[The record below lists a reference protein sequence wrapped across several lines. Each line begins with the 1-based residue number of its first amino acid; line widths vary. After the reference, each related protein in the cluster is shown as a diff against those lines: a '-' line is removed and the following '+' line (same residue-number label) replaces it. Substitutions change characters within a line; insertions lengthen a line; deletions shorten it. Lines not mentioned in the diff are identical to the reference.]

1 MKPVLVDLFAGV
13 GGMSLGASRAGF
25 TVGAAYEWDPIAIK
39 SHAVNFPGAKH
50 FQTDVASLAG
60 ADIISA
66 IDGVPL
72 AGLVGGPPC
81 QGFSNIG
88 KRVVDDPRNS
98 LFGHFF
104 RLVKETMPA
113 FFVAEN
119 VPGILNERNR
129 DVVAQALRIVPLNY
143 KMLAPKVL
151 SASDFG
157 VPTSR
162 KRVFFIGFDTERMAE
177 ISEEDLFAP
186 LDYQVT
192 VGDALVGLPAIR
204 SNWQTADQ
212 GWRAV
217 TYGQVETSFFSRLKG
232 HVPDNV
238 GDAKALAEIARRRI
252 SGNLGTVHDPVVVSR
267 FRAVRP
273 GATDPVS
280 RAPRLAADGYC
291 PTLRAG
297 TNSDRGSFQ
306 AVRPIHF
313 SAARV
318 ISPREAARLQG
329 FPDWFQFHET
339 KWHSFRQIG
348 NSVSPGV
355 AEALLSR
362 LKGKML

>member
-1 MKPVLVDLFAGV
+1 MNPVLVDLFAGV

-25 TVGAAYEWDPIAIK
+25 TVGAAYEWDPIAIT
-39 SHAVNFPGAKH
+39 SHAVNFPNAKH
-50 FQTDVASLAG
+50 FQQDVALLSG

-66 IDGVPL
+66 IGGPL

-81 QGFSNIG
+81 QGFSTIG
-88 KRVVDDPRNS
+88 KRAVDDPRNS

-104 RLVKETMPA
+104 RLVQETQPA

-129 DVVAQALRIVPLNY
+129 DVVAAALRLVPENY
-143 KMLAPKVL
+143 KVLAPKIL
-151 SASDFG
+151 SASNFG

-162 KRVFFIGFDTERMAE
+162 KRVFFIGYDTRRMAT
-177 ISEEDLFAP
+177 ITEEDLFTP
-186 LDYQVT
+186 LDCDVN
-192 VGDALVGLPAIR
+192 VGAALAGLPAIR
-204 SNWQTADQ
+204 SSWQTADQ
-212 GWRAV
+212 GWRTV
-217 TYGQVETSFFSRLKG
+217 TYGKIESAFYSRLTG

-238 GDAKALAEIARRRI
+238 GDANALAEMGRRRV
-252 SGNLGTVHDPVVVSR
+252 SGNLGTLHDPVVVSR

-273 GATDPVS
+273 GTTDPIS
-280 RAPRLAADGYC
+280 RAPRLTADGYC

-355 AEALLSR
+355 AETLLSR
-362 LKGKML
+362 LKAKML